1 MTRSPQISF
10 LSRETAELHRHIES
24 LPIMSQLLDKDLTKT
39 ALVRALEALLLAHS
53 PLDNT
58 LRDILPRILPTY
70 RTPPR
75 APLLISALRDLGQS
89 SFNEGSLQFPPSA
102 SLPET
107 LGVLYVLEGST
118 LGGQMIA
125 KRLEQSSLSLSPQG
139 LSFFLLGNMTPSPWE
154 NFLQHIP
161 ESPSSQE
168 FLGEMLRG
176 ATRTFQHF
184 LTAFSS
190 SIAKQSFRTV
200 PSGFHQDFEMDSLT
214 KALSP

>member
-125 KRLEQSSLSLSPQG
+125 KRLEQSSLSLSPQEYKYDMVCVSSSHVHFSYSCSI
-139 LSFFLLGNMTPSPWE
+139 LLTISNPYFFLL
-154 NFLQHIP
+154 FL
-161 ESPSSQE
+161 
-168 FLGEMLRG
+168 
-176 ATRTFQHF
+176 
-184 LTAFSS
+184 FSS
-190 SIAKQSFRTV
+190 VGDVVFAILW
-200 PSGFHQDFEMDSLT
+200 PSLLILLGCCMCGAGEGR
-214 KALSP
+214 